1 MDTLGISTVQIFSL
15 YSLFLNS
22 VNASL
27 CFTEKGILF
36 HNILPLKRIEFIPKW
51 YYFTCTVVTGD
62 GFHF

>member
-1 MDTLGISTVQIFSL
+1 MDTLGISTVRIFSL

-36 HNILPLKRIEFIPKW
+36 HNILPLKRILSLFQNDAI
-51 YYFTCTVVTGD
+51 
-62 GFHF
+62 